1 MKKGLICILV
11 LVLTLSIV
19 GCSSNKLA
27 DIYSEDEVIARAK
40 EVVDVINSLDYD
52 AMNAQLRDDLQD
64 QLTAEQLKEVW
75 ATQLEEAGAFEKYE
89 NTVTMSQK
97 SESTGEDYAV
107 AILTGK
113 YENSSLTF
121 TIVMDKDMEIV
132 GMYIK

>member
-1 MKKGLICILV
+1 MKKALMCILV
-11 LVLTLSIV
+11 LVLALSFV

-27 DIYSEDEVIARAK
+27 EIYSEDDVIARAK

-52 AMNAQLRDDLQD
+52 VMNAQLREDLQD
-64 QLTAEQLKEVW
+64 QLTAEQLQEVW
-75 ATQLEEAGAFEKYE
+75 SDQLTEAGAFEEYE
-89 NTVTMSQK
+89 STVTMGQK
-97 SESTGEDYAV
+97 SKSTGEDYAT

-121 TIVMDKDMEIV
+121 TIVMDQDMEIV

>member
-1 MKKGLICILV
+1 MKKGLVCILA
-11 LVLTLSIV
+11 LALTLSFV
-19 GCSSNKLA
+19 ACSSNKLA
-27 DIYSEDEVIARAK
+27 DNYSEEDVFARAK

-64 QLTAEQLKEVW
+64 QLTAEQLEEVW

-97 SESTGEDYAV
+97 SKSTGEDYAA

-113 YENSSLTF
+113 YENSTLTF